1 MRNDLG
7 EEVKLADRWTLA
19 VWPLQP
25 VAQSHLAAV
34 PLVRDFWELP
44 GAGGG
49 GGVKVSCDPPLQE
62 SNPKVSLGNK

>member
-1 MRNDLG
+1 MR

-25 VAQSHLAAV
+25 VAQPHLAAV
-34 PLVRDFWELP
+34 PPGERLL

-49 GGVKVSCDPPLQE
+49 EGEGSQ
-62 SNPKVSLGNK
+62 G